1 MGATT
6 GRPERSRTSLGNHF
20 SCSMSAVLL
29 AEVTD
34 LCGEDAVAEL
44 LRRAGSTRS
53 PEYLT
58 DITNWISYDEAI
70 ALWRAGARVTQNP
83 RLPTLA
89 GQRAVRRLSASPV
102 AHLLRS
108 LGSPENLY
116 REIATSATKFSTVVR
131 LEAAELGPGSA
142 EIVAVPLEGFPR
154 APEHCAWTTGMLS
167 GATVL
172 FGVAPAA
179 VEHDRCAALGA
190 SECRYRVTWSSE
202 QQADSGESG
211 SRCWRCASSSTRCRS
226 ACTACS
232 RPHPT

>member
-1 MGATT
+1 
-6 GRPERSRTSLGNHF
+6 
-20 SCSMSAVLL
+20 MSAVLL

-154 APEHCAWTTGMLS
+154 SPRALRMDDGNAEQRD
-167 GATVL
+167 
-172 FGVAPAA
+172 GVVRGGP
-179 VEHDRCAALGA
+179 
-190 SECRYRVTWSSE
+190 
-202 QQADSGESG
+202 G
-211 SRCWRCASSSTRCRS
+211 SRGARPLRGARRVRMPLPGHVVIGAASRFRGVGGAGAGACASSSTRCRS

-232 RPHPT
+232 RPRRT